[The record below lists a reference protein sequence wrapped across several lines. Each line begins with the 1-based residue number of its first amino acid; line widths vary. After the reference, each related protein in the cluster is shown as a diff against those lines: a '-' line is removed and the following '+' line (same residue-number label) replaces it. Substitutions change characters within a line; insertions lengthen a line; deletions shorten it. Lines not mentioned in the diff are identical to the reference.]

1 MKNVAAASMMLLL
14 VLACHTDRIVG
25 QDGDVTIQGTL
36 RVLVVEGTPHERGVQ
51 HGTLLKEVIQQLID
65 VWKDDLERT
74 YQMDPDSFVSQFIQ
88 ETDFLSAIRQHTPD
102 LLEELQGMA
111 EGADIDF
118 NTLYAYQLVDEIWV
132 LGQEITVQKCT
143 SFGVNRTENYPTLTA
158 QNLDIPFFHGYQT
171 LLHSKDPDNN
181 MESFAFTFPGY
192 IGANGM
198 NSKRVSVVVNAMMQ
212 LKPSRSGLPV
222 AFVVRGVLE
231 KNSYQEA
238 VQFLEEVTFGAPQ
251 NYLVG
256 GIQQMGSYECSEN
269 RVAEFIPFEG
279 AYFTYHTNHPL
290 VNDNYTDGFLN
301 YLDAE
306 GMTLE
311 AYQGR
316 CLRFNSLQAH
326 YPDNNAA
333 FDADTMKSIF
343 SRRDW
348 GINNRNTFGCT
359 IMVLSDPP
367 ELLVSPGRPD
377 EQPFLRFT
385 F

>member
-1 MKNVAAASMMLLL
+1 
-14 VLACHTDRIVG
+14 
-25 QDGDVTIQGTL
+25 
-36 RVLVVEGTPHERGVQ
+36 
-51 HGTLLKEVIQQLID
+51 
-65 VWKDDLERT
+65 
-74 YQMDPDSFVSQFIQ
+74 
-88 ETDFLSAIRQHTPD
+88 
-102 LLEELQGMA
+102 
-111 EGADIDF
+111 
-118 NTLYAYQLVDEIWV
+118 
-132 LGQEITVQKCT
+132 
-143 SFGVNRTENYPTLTA
+143 
-158 QNLDIPFFHGYQT
+158 
-171 LLHSKDPDNN
+171 

-198 NSKRVSVVVNAMMQ
+198 NNKRVSVVVNAIMQ

-231 KNSYQEA
+231 KSSYEEA

-256 GIQQMGSYECSEN
+256 GIQQMGSYECSVD

-290 VNDNYTDGFLN
+290 VNDNYTDGFMN
-301 YLDAE
+301 YLDTE

-311 AYQGR
+311 EYQGR
-316 CLRFNSLQAH
+316 CHRFNSLQAH
-326 YPDNNAA
+326 YSDNNAV

-348 GINNRNTFGCT
+348 GINNQSTFGCT
-359 IMVLSDPP
+359 IMILSDPP